1 MGGLRINLVSWTA
14 KILGAISQLLMIR
27 YLIDLLGV
35 DLYAVL
41 AVINSF
47 SIWLMMG
54 DLGFGPALQ
63 NLYSQYRLNQVMRI
77 QLYRAVN
84 RIQSLLL
91 LVGVPL
97 TLALSPVV
105 GSYLFRPFELMQIN
119 FSLAFV
125 LSNVV
130 WILTAVGAIHYK
142 LFYSEGQGHLSN
154 IFPALGSLVS
164 LLLVAQLGSHQLS
177 LPDTFY
183 IVVAF
188 VCIPQLGAVL
198 CGAICFKFKNQPGVI
213 SADSLDNDNDNNKV
227 EDPIRIRVV
236 SVQAA
241 QFFITSLLIQAVLN
255 FDYIIMSQISKPI
268 EIAQY
273 KIVNSFYAFLYSL
286 IYASLLII
294 WPFCSDAL
302 RKRRF
307 AVVQLKLKRLI
318 GVGGISILV
327 FLGFLEV
334 FKERIAILVSE
345 GQVLLPSGLIVALAF
360 LYIARLIGDAYAVAL
375 ASINQTRVFL
385 TYLPVQFLLGL
396 SLSVW
401 LGLRFSVLGIV
412 WGVFLSFCLTH
423 TWVNAWY
430 LCRLKRMNAISI

>member
-1 MGGLRINLVSWTA
+1 LGGLRINLVSWTA

-27 YLIDLLGV
+27 YLIGLLGV

-77 QLYRAVN
+77 QLYRAIN

-97 TLALSPVV
+97 TLALSPIV

-125 LSNVV
+125 LSNVA

-164 LLLVAQLGSHQLS
+164 LLLVAQLGSFRLS

-183 IVVAF
+183 AVVAF
-188 VCIPQLGAVL
+188 VCIPQLVAVL
-198 CGAICFKFKNQPGVI
+198 CGAIYFKFKNQPGVVL
-213 SADSLDNDNDNNKV
+213 ADSLDNDEV
-227 EDPIRIRVV
+227 EERIRIRVV

-255 FDYIIMSQISKPI
+255 FDYIIMSQISKPV

-286 IYASLLII
+286 IYASLLIV
-294 WPFCSDAL
+294 WPFCSEAL
-302 RKRRF
+302 RQGRF

-318 GVGGISILV
+318 GMGGVSILV
-327 FLGFLEV
+327 FLGLLEV
-334 FKERIAILVSE
+334 FKERIGILVSE
-345 GQVLLPSGLIVALAF
+345 GQVSLPSGLIVALAF

-396 SLSVW
+396 GFSVW

-412 WGVFLSFCLTH
+412 MGIFLSFCLTH
-423 TWVNAWY
+423 TWVNVWY
-430 LCRLKRMNAISI
+430 LRRLKRMNVISF